1 LGISRFFLVAF
12 RRSRSSLS
20 GANITII
27 TNRIGDIGYLLA
39 IRYIWQSGYS
49 AVWCVSLLLAAL
61 TKRSQYPFSS
71 WLPAAMAAPTP
82 VSRLVHSSTLV
93 TAGIFLLLRHGFAG
107 FTLLSLVGSLTMV
120 GGGIVAL
127 LGQDAKKIVALST
140 LSQLGLMT
148 YSLAVCSELLT
159 LNHLLVHAYFKRL
172 LFMCVGVLIHSTF
185 GTQESRIGSDISSPR
200 ASLFLGTVSVFS
212 ISGLVATSGAG
223 SKHMLLDRI
232 GTVSSIATIAMFVF
246 GSVFTIIYRGKL
258 IRVIGGLRSRVSP
271 TGASGVNVPGVGPLL
286 LSLRSGYIFFFC
298 SPMVTGNVRGHM
310 PSSPTFFVLVPLF
323 IGVGFSAKWV
333 IDRNL

>member
-1 LGISRFFLVAF
+1 LVAF

-39 IRYIWQSGYS
+39 IRCIWNSGYS
-49 AVWCVSLLLAAL
+49 AVWCASMLLAAL

-140 LSQLGLMT
+140 LSQLGLIT
-148 YSLAVCSELLT
+148 YSLAMCSELLT

-200 ASLFLGTVSVFS
+200 ASVCIGIVSVFS
-212 ISGLVATSGAG
+212 ISGLVSTSGAR
-223 SKHMLLDRI
+223 SKHNLLDRI
-232 GTVSSIATIAMFVF
+232 GKEARLLTMALFVI
-246 GSVFTIIYRGKL
+246 GRVFTIMYRGKL
-258 IRVIGGLRSRVSP
+258 IRVIGGLRSRVS
-271 TGASGVNVPGVGPLL
+271 TRGASGVNNPGVVPLL
-286 LSLRSGYIFFFC
+286 IRVGCGYIFYF
-298 SPMVTGNVRGHM
+298 
-310 PSSPTFFVLVPLF
+310 
-323 IGVGFSAKWV
+323 
-333 IDRNL
+333 

>member
-1 LGISRFFLVAF
+1 MAF

-20 GANITII
+20 GANITIT

-39 IRYIWQSGYS
+39 IRYIWQSGSS
-49 AVWCVSLLLAAL
+49 AVWCVFLLLAAL

-93 TAGIFLLLRHGFAG
+93 TAGIFLLLRHGFSG
-107 FTLLSLVGSLTMV
+107 FTILSLVGSLTMV

-140 LSQLGLMT
+140 LSQLGLIT
-148 YSLAVCSELLT
+148 YSLAMCSELLT

-200 ASLFLGTVSVFS
+200 ASLFLGTVSVVS
-212 ISGLVATSGAG
+212 ISGLVATSGAR
-223 SKHMLLDRI
+223 SKHMLLDRM
-232 GTVSSIATIAMFVF
+232 GTVSRLATIALFVI
-246 GSVFTIIYRGKL
+246 GRVFTIMYRGKL
-258 IRVIGGLRSRVSP
+258 VRVIGGLRSRVSSG
-271 TGASGVNVPGVGPLL
+271 GASGVNIAGVVPLL
-286 LSLRSGYIFFFC
+286 FRSIRGIIFYFWSPLVAGYVN
-298 SPMVTGNVRGHM
+298 MHM
-310 PSSPTFFVLVPLF
+310 PSAPTFLVLVSIF
-323 IGVGFSAKWV
+323 IGVGYSGKWV

>member
-1 LGISRFFLVAF
+1 MVAF
-12 RRSRSSLS
+12 RRSRSRLS

-27 TNRIGDIGYLLA
+27 TNRIGDIGFLLA
-39 IRYIWQSGYS
+39 IRYIWQSGSS

-140 LSQLGLMT
+140 LSQLGLIT
-148 YSLAVCSELLT
+148 YSLAMCSELLT

-185 GTQESRIGSDISSPR
+185 GTQESRIGSDMSSPR
-200 ASLFLGTVSVFS
+200 ASLFFGSVSVFS
-212 ISGLVATSGAG
+212 ISGLVATSGAR

-232 GTVSSIATIAMFVF
+232 GSLSRIAIIALFVV
-246 GSVFTIIYRGKL
+246 GRVFTIIYRGKL

-271 TGASGVNVPGVGPLL
+271 RGARSVNILGVGPLL
-286 LSLRSGYIFFFC
+286 LGMACGYIFYFC
-298 SPMVTGNVRGHM
+298 SPIATGYLSMHM
-310 PSSPTFFVLVPLF
+310 PSSPTFFVLVFLF
-323 IGVGFSAKWV
+323 IGVGFSGKWV

>member
-1 LGISRFFLVAF
+1 LVAF

-39 IRYIWQSGYS
+39 IRYIWQSGSS
-49 AVWCVSLLLAAL
+49 AVWCVFLLLAAL

-140 LSQLGLMT
+140 LSQLGLIT
-148 YSLAVCSELLT
+148 YSLAMCSELLT
-159 LNHLLVHAYFKRL
+159 LNHLLVHAYFKSL

-212 ISGLVATSGAG
+212 ISGLVATSGAR
-223 SKHMLLDRI
+223 SKHILLDRI
-232 GTVSSIATIAMFVF
+232 GTVSRIGTVTLFVV
-246 GSVFTIIYRGKL
+246 GRVFTIMYRGKL

-271 TGASGVNVPGVGPLL
+271 RGASGVSIPGVVPLL
-286 LSLRSGYIFFFC
+286 LRLGCGYIFNFC
-298 SPMVTGNVRGHM
+298 SPIVTGYVSMHM
-310 PSSPTFFVLVPLF
+310 PSSPTFLVLVSLF

>member
-1 LGISRFFLVAF
+1 LVAF

-39 IRYIWQSGYS
+39 IMYIWHSGFS

-140 LSQLGLMT
+140 LSQLGLIT
-148 YSLAVCSELLT
+148 YTLAMCSELLT
-159 LNHLLVHAYFKRL
+159 LNHLLIHAYFKRL

-185 GTQESRIGSDISSPR
+185 GSQESRIGSDISSPR
-200 ASLFLGTVSVFS
+200 ASLFLGTVSVFR
-212 ISGLVATSGAG
+212 ISGLVATSGAR
-223 SKHMLLDRI
+223 SKHIILERI
-232 GTVSSIATIAMFVF
+232 GCICSLVSLTIFVI
-246 GSVFTIIYRGKL
+246 GSVFTILYRGKL
-258 IRVIGGLRSRVSP
+258 IRVIRGLRSRVSAM
-271 TGASGVNVPGVGPLL
+271 GAAGVNYPGVGPLL
-286 LSLRSGYIFFFC
+286 VKSAMGYIYFLGC
-298 SPMVTGNVRGHM
+298 PLVTDLLYMHI
-310 PSSPTFFVLVPLF
+310 PSSPAFSFILVYF
-323 IGVGFSAKWV
+323 TAVGFSSKWV
-333 IDRNL
+333 IDRNV

>member
-1 LGISRFFLVAF
+1 MLWFVIRIFILLYAGSIVVGLVGWEGLGISRFFLVAF

-27 TNRIGDIGYLLA
+27 TNRIGDIGYLLS
-39 IRYIWQSGYS
+39 IRYIWHSGS
-49 AVWCVSLLLAAL
+49 SSVWCVSLLLAAL

-71 WLPAAMAAPTP
+71 WLPAAIAAPTP

-140 LSQLGLMT
+140 LSQLGLIT
-148 YSLAVCSELLT
+148 YSLAMCSELLT

-200 ASLFLGTVSVFS
+200 ASLLLGTVSVFS
-212 ISGLVATSGAG
+212 MSGLVATSGAR
-223 SKHMLLDRI
+223 SKHMIMDRI
-232 GTVSSIATIAMFVF
+232 GTVSRFAIV
-246 GSVFTIIYRGKL
+246 
-258 IRVIGGLRSRVSP
+258 
-271 TGASGVNVPGVGPLL
+271 
-286 LSLRSGYIFFFC
+286 
-298 SPMVTGNVRGHM
+298 
-310 PSSPTFFVLVPLF
+310 
-323 IGVGFSAKWV
+323 
-333 IDRNL
+333 

>member
-1 LGISRFFLVAF
+1 
-12 RRSRSSLS
+12 
-20 GANITII
+20 
-27 TNRIGDIGYLLA
+27 
-39 IRYIWQSGYS
+39 
-49 AVWCVSLLLAAL
+49 
-61 TKRSQYPFSS
+61 
-71 WLPAAMAAPTP
+71 MAAPTP

-140 LSQLGLMT
+140 LSQLGLIT
-148 YSLAVCSELLT
+148 YSLAMCSELLT

-200 ASLFLGTVSVFS
+200 ASLIIGTVSVFS
-212 ISGLVATSGAG
+212 MSGLVATSGAR

-232 GTVSSIATIAMFVF
+232 GTVSRMATIAMFVV
-246 GSVFTIIYRGKL
+246 GRVFTIIYRGKL

-271 TGASGVNVPGVGPLL
+271 RGSKRVNIPGVAPLL
-286 LSLRSGYIFFFC
+286 MRLGSGYIFCLC
-298 SPMVTGNVRGHM
+298 SPIVTGNVRMHI
-310 PSSPTFFVLVPLF
+310 PASPIFFVLVSLF